1 MECILKIMSDGII
14 GNATYKCLKCGAKH
28 YLHEEDF
35 HFEAES
41 GSEREM
47 GTEVQHTYEVDEEC
61 HNCGNRIQIK
71 FEAWEYPVGI
81 LNMTNQDTS
90 GAEILESDFG
100 IHHAPPEEHEFED
113 SVKLIKSIILFRFDA
128 FAEAFVDL
136 WVKSYK
142 KSPQP
147 TAIISFIGSLLAVLS
162 LGLAIYSSETART
175 ERLESVQSYSEQFNL
190 LKNTER
196 NLNDLSAFITSKKSE
211 IEVTRNVI
219 QELETKKS
227 ELEPIVTANQK
238 VVDAIFL
245 QQKKEVEKTIWTERW
260 ISFGFGVLASLIATI
275 VWHVIGRFKKG
286 RREK

>member
-1 MECILKIMSDGII
+1 MSDGII
-14 GNATYKCLKCGAKH
+14 GNATYKCIKCGAKH
-28 YLHEEDF
+28 YLHEDDF

-47 GTEVQHTYEVDEEC
+47 GAEVQHVHEVDEEC
-61 HNCGNRIQIK
+61 HNCSNRIQIK

-81 LNMTNQDTS
+81 LNMKNQDTS
-90 GAEILESDFG
+90 GAEILESDFD
-100 IHHAPPEEHEFED
+100 IYHAPPKEDEPED
-113 SVKLIKSIILFRFDA
+113 SVKLIKSIIFFRFDA

-147 TAIISFIGSLLAVLS
+147 TAILSFISLLLAVLS
-162 LGLAIYSSETART
+162 LGFAIYSSETART

-196 NLNDLSAFITSKKSE
+196 NLNDLSEFITSKKIE
-211 IEVTRNVI
+211 IDVTRNAI
-219 QELETKKS
+219 QELEAKKS

-245 QQKKEVEKTIWTERW
+245 QQKKAVEKTIWVERW

-275 VWHVIGRFKKG
+275 AWHFIGRFKEG
-286 RREK
+286 RREKQI